1 MDSFN
6 YENTETKVQ
15 TGGKIVRKVTIKRGK
30 GYKSVTKY
38 HKGKKISTFR
48 KPVHKNHVS
57 LIKIGKFIPGF
68 FSDCCKK
75 SRRNKKGG
83 DYNGQPS
90 GNTERQRKFAQLQSL
105 MRENRENMERYQE
118 LDDRLYEI
126 EELTPEERESRAQEE
141 NELTRQ
147 IDELREVN
155 NQSQQR
161 FEQLRNEYIQ
171 EYGSLTMQ

>member
-1 MDSFN
+1 
-6 YENTETKVQ
+6 
-15 TGGKIVRKVTIKRGK
+15 
-30 GYKSVTKY
+30 
-38 HKGKKISTFR
+38 
-48 KPVHKNHVS
+48 
-57 LIKIGKFIPGF
+57 
-68 FSDCCKK
+68 
-75 SRRNKKGG
+75 
-83 DYNGQPS
+83 
-90 GNTERQRKFAQLQSL
+90 

-126 EELTPEERESRAQEE
+126 EEMTPEERESHAQEE